1 MTATH
6 PLRLAVGS
14 HRAGSGKGC
23 AMNVISWEN
32 GDTAITDM
40 PACADPFLARIV
52 QGVNDTICTHRDGD
66 LLCPE
71 CSIKVLDLAHRTV
84 GTGRDAASSTRV
96 RVWVALACEKAESVL
111 PIFEAR
117 FPDDDRP
124 RKAIKAARTAANA
137 NTNAN
142 AANAANANT
151 NAAAAAANAAHA
163 ANAWAAAADAARAA
177 AAAAHAAHAAH
188 AANANTNAAAADAA
202 RAAADADA
210 DADAAN
216 QLTGAHHIITRFYA
230 LTGLDEHAT
239 PTETTEHAINQ
250 MLTRI

>member
-137 NTNAN
+137 NTNAH
-142 AANAANANT
+142 AAHAANANT
-151 NAAAAAANAAHA
+151 NAAAA
-163 ANAWAAAADAARAA
+163 DAARAA
-177 AAAAHAAHAAH
+177 AD
-188 AANANTNAAAADAA
+188 AANAATAWAATAAAAADAA